1 MCEKVCPIFIYLS
14 GVGDIC
20 ALKVS
25 AATKPVPYAFS
36 IEKLVY
42 TRAPGKSNLHRLY
55 TSILLLFFY
64 YLSILSY
71 LNNYIR
77 VVVSLWP

>member
-14 GVGDIC
+14 DVGDIC

-25 AATKPVPYAFS
+25 VATKPVPYAFS

-42 TRAPGKSNLHRLY
+42 TCSKK
-55 TSILLLFFY
+55 I
-64 YLSILSY
+64 
-71 LNNYIR
+71 
-77 VVVSLWP
+77 